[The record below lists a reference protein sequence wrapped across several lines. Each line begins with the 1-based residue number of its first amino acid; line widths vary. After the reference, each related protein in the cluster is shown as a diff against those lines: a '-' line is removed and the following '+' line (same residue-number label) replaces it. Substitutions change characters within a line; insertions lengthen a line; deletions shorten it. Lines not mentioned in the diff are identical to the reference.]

1 VIEPTVLVVEDDN
14 GLRGLIMRALREA
27 GFHVEGVVRATE
39 LLDRMPHVEPD
50 VLLVDIGLPDA
61 DGRDLVQSLRAQGF
75 TAPIM
80 FLTARDAVPDRLS
93 GFAAGGDDYL
103 VKPFHFAELVARIQ
117 ALIRRT
123 GIERVAEVG
132 PLRLD
137 PVRHGVVCNGETVEL
152 TPTEFRIFA
161 RLATRPGEAVR
172 RRELV
177 QAAWPHGAMVHNNT
191 LDVYIASIRRKLQ
204 TLPDAPPIKTLY
216 GVGYSIG

>member
-1 VIEPTVLVVEDDN
+1 MIEPIVLVVEDDH
-14 GLRGLIMRALREA
+14 GLRGLILRALREA
-27 GFHVEGVVRATE
+27 GFRTEGVVRATE
-39 LLDRMPHVEPD
+39 LMERLPHVDPD

-61 DGRDLVQSLRAQGF
+61 DGRDLCQSLRAQGF

-80 FLTARDAVPDRLS
+80 FLTARDAMPDRLS

-117 ALIRRT
+117 ALVRRS
-123 GIERVAEVG
+123 GAEHVADVG

-137 PVRHGVVCNGETVEL
+137 PARHGVVVDGETAEL

-161 RLATRPGEAVR
+161 RLAAHPGEAVR
-172 RRELV
+172 RRELIR
-177 QAAWPHGAMVHNNT
+177 AAWPHGAIVNNNT
-191 LDVYIASIRRKLQ
+191 LDVYMASIRRKLAA
-204 TLPDAPPIKTLY
+204 LPDAPPIKTLH